1 MSKYNS
7 ELWDFSQSCRIGF
20 IFILH
25 TFCVELVPFDKATFS
40 GQDEVSKSNLIA
52 SVVWLSV
59 FKSHA
64 PTTQPSRQLKVHQLL
79 ITQHIKLIIKTIKLL
94 IYSLSIYIVNYHHSS
109 PEHQLSLFEVIPSRA
124 WSWAGNGYFEGSS
137 WGWLLMGAKLVWSI
151 GSTTRRGRLDE
162 GKRMWELGV
171 LCYPPFPPV
180 GKTRHWFKEHL

>member
-1 MSKYNS
+1 MEFFP
-7 ELWDFSQSCRIGF
+7 ELPNWFY
-20 IFILH
+20 H

-40 GQDEVSKSNLIA
+40 GQDEVPKSNLIA